1 MSPESMRICVEGGN
15 FGAKTSSKWY
25 LRGEM
30 RIHLFIESPEKDIR
44 IMSGTD
50 SIQRIKGRE
59 SGVFRVV
66 LESQAYLS

>member
-15 FGAKTSSKWY
+15 FGAKTFSKWY

-44 IMSGTD
+44 IMSRTD
-50 SIQRIKGRE
+50 SIQRIKGGSQE
-59 SGVFRVV
+59 SLG
-66 LESQAYLS
+66 LCWNLKPT